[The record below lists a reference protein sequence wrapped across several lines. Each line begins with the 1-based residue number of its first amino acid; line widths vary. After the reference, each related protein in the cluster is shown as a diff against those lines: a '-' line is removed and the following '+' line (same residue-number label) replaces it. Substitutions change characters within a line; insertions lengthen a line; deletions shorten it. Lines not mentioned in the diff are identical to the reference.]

1 MSRLRRAAEGET
13 DVGSISV
20 QHSDGSTEHLGD
32 FALEPSE
39 PGIVPARVI
48 EELRRCY
55 REAKDYAGALTD
67 AIKNQAEKHSVE
79 PGALRKYIAALES
92 DDIEDTRK
100 EIDDLRWRL
109 RSGLSTVHL

>member
-1 MSRLRRAAEGET
+1 MSNAAA
-13 DVGSISV
+13 DA
-20 QHSDGSTEHLGD
+20 D

-55 REAKDYAGALTD
+55 REVKNYSQALGD
-67 AIKNQAEKHSVE
+67 AIKAQAEAHSVE

-100 EIDDLRWRL
+100 EIDDLRRL
-109 RSGLSTVHL
+109 IEEGAA

>member
-1 MSRLRRAAEGET
+1 VSNTAAAAA
-13 DVGSISV
+13 
-20 QHSDGSTEHLGD
+20 D

-39 PGIVPARVI
+39 PGIVPQRVI
-48 EELRRCY
+48 DELRRCY
-55 REAKDYAGALTD
+55 REARDYAGALTD

-100 EIDDLRWRL
+100 EVDDLRRL
-109 RSGLSTVHL
+109 IEEGAA